1 MAPSRSRATAGS
13 PARRPASGRPARGPQ
28 PVRKPA
34 AKPAGDGPRFRSGI
48 AVRSALVAATLA
60 AGVALAYMPV
70 TDYFDLRG
78 ELTELEGEGTELHQ
92 QLSDAEFQK
101 HKAESEIELRARCY
115 ANYVWPGTESYAIP
129 GSGTGCV
136 SVR

>member
-1 MAPSRSRATAGS
+1 MAPSRLRATAGS
-13 PARRPASGRPARGPQ
+13 PARRPASRRPARGLQ

-34 AKPAGDGPRFRSGI
+34 GDRPRFRSGI

-60 AGVALAYMPV
+60 AGAALAYMPV
-70 TDYFDLRG
+70 TDYFDLRS
-78 ELTELEGEGTELHQ
+78 ELTELEGEGTELLQ

-129 GSGTGCV
+129 GSGMGCV

>member
-1 MAPSRSRATAGS
+1 MALSRSRATAGS
-13 PARRPASGRPARGPQ
+13 PARRPARGRPARGPQ

-60 AGVALAYMPV
+60 AGAALAYMPV
-70 TDYFDLRG
+70 TDYFELRG

-92 QLSDAEFQK
+92 QLLSLI
-101 HKAESEIELRARCY
+101 HI
-115 ANYVWPGTESYAIP
+115 
-129 GSGTGCV
+129 
-136 SVR
+136 

>member
-13 PARRPASGRPARGPQ
+13 PARRPASGRPARGLQ
-28 PVRKPA
+28 PVRKPV

-60 AGVALAYMPV
+60 AGAALAYMPV

-92 QLSDAEFQK
+92 QLSD
-101 HKAESEIELRARCY
+101 
-115 ANYVWPGTESYAIP
+115 N
-129 GSGTGCV
+129 
-136 SVR
+136 

>member
-13 PARRPASGRPARGPQ
+13 PARRPAADGLHA

-60 AGVALAYMPV
+60 AGAALAYMPV

-101 HKAESEIELRARCY
+101 HKAERVELRARCY